1 MGERFRNVDKNFVCS
16 FFNCKASFSK
26 SWKLEAHLCKHT
38 GLVSISKLF
47 LLFKKFGM
55 LDSIVFSCFFPVC
68 FVGVFVKMAKPLK

>member
-47 LLFKKFGM
+47 LLLKKFGI
-55 LDSIVFSCFFPVC
+55 LDSIVFFFFFARLFCWCFC
-68 FVGVFVKMAKPLK
+68 EKG